1 MCVCAYIHAWVYMC
15 VHACVRVCVCVC
27 VVCVCVCVCVFV
39 LVAVVPILKHLHV
52 TCLSCQGIG
61 WHLSTLEHLD
71 GYTTVVIMP
80 TCTVSVHL
88 VNGVSECCV
97 TMMHLTFSFR

>member
-1 MCVCAYIHAWVYMC
+1 MCAYIHAWVYVCVRACMC
-15 VHACVRVCVCVC
+15 VRA
-27 VVCVCVCVCVFV
+27 CVCVCVC
-39 LVAVVPILKHLHV
+39 ACPCCSSAHHV

-71 GYTTVVIMP
+71 GYTTVVIML

-88 VNGVSECCV
+88 VNGVSECYV